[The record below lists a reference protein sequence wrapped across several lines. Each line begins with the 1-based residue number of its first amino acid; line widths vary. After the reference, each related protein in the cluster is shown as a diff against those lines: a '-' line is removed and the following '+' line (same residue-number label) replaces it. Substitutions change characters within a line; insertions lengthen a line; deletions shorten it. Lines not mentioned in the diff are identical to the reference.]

1 MNQQLQSEFK
11 KKTLQDKNTSKS
23 YRAILDSKK
32 LRQVTSKPLI
42 LKSVPSRKVEFE
54 LVRFGYGQVIG
65 EIKHV
70 LKQDIFS
77 LESYQ
82 QNTRVS
88 QRQKDIINNIRE
100 MALTLGSVQEFG
112 EPI

>member
-11 KKTLQDKNTSKS
+11 KKTLEDKNTSKS

-42 LKSVPSRKVEFE
+42 LKTEPSRKVEFE
-54 LVRFGYGQVIG
+54 LVKFGYGQIIG

-77 LESYQ
+77 IDSYKPSTKMTQ
-82 QNTRVS
+82 K
-88 QRQKDIINNIRE
+88 QKDLTNSIRE
-100 MALTLGSVQEFG
+100 MSLTLGSVQEFG
-112 EPI
+112 